1 MAPSLNDLPAHPL
14 RRQVLDELHARPFQ
28 PTTTPRRVIHQ
39 AFATAA
45 LPAAAERERLA
56 DWCRATGAA
65 RPDEA
70 ASFHRAEFAT
80 SRLRWERHSEFSSYG
95 WDTASVTAEPFAWPI
110 GELPPVGSALEPPG
124 PLLVAAD
131 LSLVAADR
139 LAPGWEKL
147 FDPAALCVSAVAG
160 GAALAATDF
169 RQDAR
174 GFTRIL
180 VIDRGL
186 GPTAAGALV
195 QRLLEIETY
204 RCFALLGLPE
214 AQRMGPIIGRIERE
228 LVEVAGRMTTATGL
242 QSNAA
247 LLDTLVT
254 QAAELEAEAAA
265 SSFRFGATRAYEALV
280 RSRLAAIGET
290 PVEGFSTWTAFLDRR
305 FAPAMRTCQTTAER
319 QTELSTKLARAS
331 NLLRTRVDI
340 ALEQQNKALLE
351 TMSDRARLQLRLQQ
365 TVEGLS
371 IAAVSYYVL
380 GLVAYVLKG
389 GKDAGILP
397 FEPTVA
403 TAAVLP
409 FVIVLVALVVRHIR
423 RGHRDGAPPSDA
435 PRV

>member
-14 RRQVLDELHARPFQ
+14 RRQVLDELHARPFMAM
-28 PTTTPRRVIHQ
+28 TTPRRVIHQ
-39 AFATAA
+39 AFSTAA
-45 LPAAAERERLA
+45 VSPATERERLA
-56 DWCRATGAA
+56 AWCRTTGAA

-70 ASFHRAEFAT
+70 ANFHRAEFAT
-80 SRLRWERHSEFSSYG
+80 ARLRWERHSEFSSYG

-110 GELPPVGSALEPPG
+110 GELPPVGAALEPPG
-124 PLLVAAD
+124 PLLVAVD
-131 LSLVAADR
+131 LSLVSSDAI
-139 LAPGWEKL
+139 APGWEKL
-147 FDPAALCVSAVAG
+147 FDPAALCVSTVAG
-160 GAALAATDF
+160 GSALAATDF

-214 AQRMGPIIGRIERE
+214 AQRMGPVIGRIEKE
-228 LVEVAGRMTTATGL
+228 LVDVAGRMTTATGL

-254 QAAELEAEAAA
+254 QAATLEAEAAA

-280 RSRLAAIGET
+280 RSRLAAIGEQ
-290 PVEGFSTWTAFLDRR
+290 PVEGFSTWTAFLERR
-305 FAPAMRTCQTTAER
+305 FAPAMRTCQTMAER

-340 ALEQQNKALLE
+340 ALEEQNKALLE

-380 GLVAYVLKG
+380 GLVAYALKG

-403 TAAVLP
+403 TAFVLP
-409 FVIVLVALVVRHIR
+409 FVILLVALVVRHIR
-423 RGHRDGAPPSDA
+423 RGHGDGSSPGDRPAG
-435 PRV
+435 